1 MLEPCESEKTTGSGI
16 CPILRV
22 ENKDN
27 SRELQSHAALP
38 GLLGTD
44 QMP

>member
-1 MLEPCESEKTTGSGI
+1 MLEPCGPEKTTGSGI
-16 CPILRV
+16 CPILKV

-27 SRELQSHAALP
+27 SRELQFHAALT
-38 GLLGTD
+38 GLVGTD